1 MTHRLFLCL
10 LFLVP
15 AFASAQE
22 MTSRQIGNLEL
33 VMERD
38 IALLLDAK
46 VVTQKP
52 KTMQGF
58 RVQIASTTNRT
69 EANQMK
75 TEFLRHYPDKRAYV
89 TYQQPYFK
97 LRVGDFEQRTEA
109 TRFMNDIY
117 DRFQGFVVSDVIFT
131 SPDKELAEGKR

>member
-1 MTHRLFLCL
+1 MKHAVIFL
-10 LFLVP
+10 LFVLP
-15 AFASAQE
+15 AVAAAQE
-22 MTSRQIGNLEL
+22 MTTRSIGNLEL

-52 KTMQGF
+52 KTMPGF
-58 RVQIASTTNRT
+58 RVQLASTTNRT
-69 EANQMK
+69 EANQLK
-75 TEFLRHYPDKRAYV
+75 TEFLRSHPDKRAYV

-109 TRFMNDIY
+109 SRFMNDIY
-117 DRFQGFVVSDVIFT
+117 DRFPGFVVSDVINT
-131 SPDKELAEGKR
+131 SPDTELAEGKR